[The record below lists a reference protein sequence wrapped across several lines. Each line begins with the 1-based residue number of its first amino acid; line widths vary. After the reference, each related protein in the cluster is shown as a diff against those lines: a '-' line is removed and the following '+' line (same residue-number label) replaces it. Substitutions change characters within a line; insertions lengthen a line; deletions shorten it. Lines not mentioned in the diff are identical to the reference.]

1 MARTSAILRLF
12 VTLALVAA
20 GAVFLLPPPAS
31 AQEEVASAIR
41 RYKDREAST
50 GYYEEYE
57 VRPRRSRAFVE
68 IPGVREGL
76 FPYSPSAAKVR
87 VRARLADSHSGVLFY
102 TVKSCESCHPDQA
115 HDIHTVRA
123 NLTCRQCHGGEP
135 IASIEH
141 YYSSMNPI
149 RRHAYVCAKCHPGAN
164 ASYAAYVV
172 HEPRPSQASTFKK
185 FPVLAYAFWIMVAI
199 AVGTFVLFLPHT
211 FLWGIREL
219 FTKKEKTKSEPA
231 DQDQG

>member
-1 MARTSAILRLF
+1 MARTSAILRIF
-12 VTLALVAA
+12 VTLSVVAA
-20 GAVFLLPPPAS
+20 GAVLLSPPAS

-57 VRPRRSRAFVE
+57 VRPRRGRAFVE

-76 FPYSPSAAKVR
+76 FPYSPTAAKVR
-87 VRARLADSHSGVLFY
+87 VRTRLSDSHSGVPFY
-102 TVKSCESCHPDQA
+102 TVKTCESCHPGQA
-115 HDIHTVRA
+115 LDIHTVRA

-135 IASIEH
+135 IASIAH

-149 RRHAYVCAKCHPGAN
+149 RRHAYVCAKCHPGAS

-172 HEPRPSQASTFKK
+172 HEPRPSQGSTLKT

-211 FLWGIREL
+211 FLWGLREL
-219 FTKKEKTKSEPA
+219 FTKKEKKGSEPA
-231 DQDQG
+231 NKDQG